1 MHCSV
6 KQPSVTPA
14 AAISRAIAS
23 IWSVLERTAPT
34 VGLGLAKA
42 IWISLM
48 AHILPDPRTRGNR
61 RLAPAAPAHHLFC
74 RESFSGTLFPRSA
87 RCQAR
92 GSFAV
97 EL

>member
-6 KQPSVTPA
+6 KQPRVTPA
-14 AAISRAIAS
+14 AAISQAMPS

-48 AHILPDPRTRGNR
+48 ADILPDPG
-61 RLAPAAPAHHLFC
+61 
-74 RESFSGTLFPRSA
+74 SGGKCCLTLTS
-87 RCQAR
+87 
-92 GSFAV
+92 
-97 EL
+97 